1 MPRGPMGGRRAV
13 EEPHDFGKV
22 MGKLVNYCRNYLPV
36 IIIALILGAAGTVCQ
51 IVGPD
56 KLKDMTN
63 EIVKGLP
70 AIVNGRPVMNSVD
83 FGTVGHIAWTL
94 VALYVGYAVLG
105 YVQSWMMG
113 QRHPAHRPATARI
126 DLGQNQQTAAQILRQ
141 GQLRR
146 RAVPASPTMW
156 TPSARRW
163 GSRSAR

>member
-105 YVQSWMMG
+105 YVQSWMMANVT
-113 QRHPAHRPATARI
+113 QRTAQRLRESISVKSTNCRSNTSTRSATA
-126 DLGQNQQTAAQILRQ
+126 TCC
-141 GQLRR
+141 
-146 RAVPASPTMW
+146 PASPTMW